1 MITTYV
7 CEEPCNNITVRD
19 KKLLKIENTEYAI
32 TSVTYEEMDYGKG
45 LTWLVVTIRKKEEK
59 T

>member
-7 CEEPCNNITVRD
+7 CDEPCDRITVRG
-19 KKLLKIENTEYAI
+19 KKLLKIENIEYAI
-32 TSVTYEEMDYGKG
+32 TSVTYDDTDFGNE
-45 LTWLVVTIRKKEEK
+45 LTWLSVTLRKKEEE